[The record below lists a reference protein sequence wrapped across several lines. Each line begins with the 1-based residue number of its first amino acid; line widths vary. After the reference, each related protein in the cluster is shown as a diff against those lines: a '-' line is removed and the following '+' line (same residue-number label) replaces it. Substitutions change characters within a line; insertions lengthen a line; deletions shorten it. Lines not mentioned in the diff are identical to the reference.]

1 MNLLK
6 TNKLLFKSD
15 NNINQIA
22 VCKFILVTHILSI
35 YFDYSNGDV
44 HLQSKEDFILKKS
57 CEYKVHYL

>member
-22 VCKFILVTHILSI
+22 ICKFILVTHILSI
-35 YFDYSNGDV
+35 YFNCSNGDV
-44 HLQSKEDFILKKS
+44 NLQSKEDFILKKS
-57 CEYKVHYL
+57 YEYKVHYL